1 MLTEPIITFKNPA
14 IIDWLEDK
22 GIKGKQLKYV
32 TPSDIAHK
40 RVYGHIPYWLAAFAD
55 SICEV
60 SVPNLSPQDRD
71 RFNRGE
77 ITIQE
82 LDAAGAHITSYQVR
96 QLN

>member
-1 MLTEPIITFKNPA
+1 MQTEPIITFKNPA
-14 IIDWLEDK
+14 LVDWLEDK

-40 RVYGHIPYWLAAFAD
+40 RVYGHIPYWLAVFA
-55 SICEV
+55 E
-60 SVPNLSPQDRD
+60 SVCAVTVPHLSPEDRD
-71 RFNRGE
+71 RFNRGD

-82 LDAAGAHITSYQVR
+82 LDAAGAHITTYQVR